1 LASWLAAQ
9 GKASHAPHALAM
21 PTPQN
26 RAPWEAF
33 MAGSLSGRTLF
44 ISGASR
50 GIGLAIALRAAR
62 DGANI
67 IVAAKSTTAHPKL
80 PGTIYEAAT
89 AIERAGGQALPLAV
103 DIREEAQVAAA
114 VQAGVARFGG
124 IDCLVN
130 NASAIS
136 LTGALETPMKRFD
149 LMMSVNLRGTYLCSQ
164 ACLPHLL
171 GAPNP
176 HILTLSPPLNFDP
189 RWFRGHP
196 AYTISKYAM
205 SLCVL
210 GLAAEFADRGVAVNG
225 LWPKTVIATAAL
237 NVIPGMDPRRARR
250 PEIVADA
257 AWQILVGDAKS
268 CTGNLFTDEEVL
280 AAAGETDFDRYNMDP
295 AQRPFPDL
303 FVD

>member
-1 LASWLAAQ
+1 LPHDAAKQATAVPPAKSYEKALTFAAMGFHEQAVKALRDVTAREPGHAPAWKKLAELLRREGKDEEASIAASRA
-9 GKASHAPHALAM
+9 ASH
-21 PTPQN
+21 
-26 RAPWEAF
+26 EA
-33 MAGSLSGRTLF
+33 AWPAATDPRSAAEIDTVES
-44 ISGASR
+44 
-50 GIGLAIALRAAR
+50 ALRARMA
-62 DGANI
+62 
-67 IVAAKSTTAHPKL
+67 
-80 PGTIYEAAT
+80 E
-89 AIERAGGQALPLAV
+89 
-103 DIREEAQVAAA
+103 AA